1 MSRNFSAYH
10 VTEFLDRSIGAY
22 LNEIEGIA
30 IEMAH
35 TEDSAIRYDLLNDI
49 QEIMWQCNSVLR

>member
-1 MSRNFSAYH
+1 MSKSFSAYNI
-10 VTEFLDRSIGAY
+10 TEFLDRSIGAY

-35 TEDSAIRYDLLNDI
+35 TDDSEMRFDLLNDI
-49 QEIMWQCNSVLR
+49 QEIILQCNTVLR